1 MNCDEQAL
9 HSEQKQALKFA
20 DLLIKNAQVM
30 LPWGCEELD
39 VACIEGRIVAIGE
52 SAWKG
57 RGTIDASGLHLLPGV
72 IDSQVHFRQPGLE
85 HKETIEAG
93 TRGAVLGGVTGVFEM
108 PNTNP
113 LTLTQSDLQQKL
125 TIAENDAW
133 CNYAFYVGGSPKNV
147 HLLEALEQQAGCAGV
162 KIFMGSSFGDLLA
175 EDDEVL
181 ERILASGNRRVSIHA
196 EDEARLRQRRALAE
210 QSGDVRD
217 HPNWRDVE
225 SAFRATRR
233 IVSIARKTNRPI
245 HILHISTEEELAFL
259 AEHKDIVTVEALPQ
273 HLTMVAPDCYEQ
285 LGTLAQMNPP
295 IRSLRHRDAL
305 WRGINNGLIDVLGS
319 DHAPH
324 TWQEKQL
331 PYPDTP
337 SGMTGVQ
344 TLLPVMLNHVNEE
357 RTSLSR
363 IVDLLCSGPARVFG
377 MVGKGR
383 IAVGNDADFTIVDLQ
398 ATRTVRDEDMASM
411 SGWSPYAGVTLTGWP
426 EITIISGKPVMR
438 SGQLIGQPGGRP
450 IVFRNELRNREPS
463 EQTIGGVPGG
473 R

>member
-125 TIAENDAW
+125 TIAEND
-133 CNYAFYVGGSPKNV
+133 
-147 HLLEALEQQAGCAGV
+147 
-162 KIFMGSSFGDLLA
+162 
-175 EDDEVL
+175 EVL
-181 ERILASGNRRVSIHA
+181 ERTLASGNRRVSIHA

-245 HILHISTEEELAFL
+245 HIRRSA
-259 AEHKDIVTVEALPQ
+259 
-273 HLTMVAPDCYEQ
+273 
-285 LGTLAQMNPP
+285 GNP
-295 IRSLRHRDAL
+295 
-305 WRGINNGLIDVLGS
+305 NGQG
-319 DHAPH
+319 
-324 TWQEKQL
+324 
-331 PYPDTP
+331 
-337 SGMTGVQ
+337 
-344 TLLPVMLNHVNEE
+344 
-357 RTSLSR
+357 
-363 IVDLLCSGPARVFG
+363 
-377 MVGKGR
+377 
-383 IAVGNDADFTIVDLQ
+383 
-398 ATRTVRDEDMASM
+398 
-411 SGWSPYAGVTLTGWP
+411 
-426 EITIISGKPVMR
+426 
-438 SGQLIGQPGGRP
+438 
-450 IVFRNELRNREPS
+450 
-463 EQTIGGVPGG
+463 
-473 R
+473 